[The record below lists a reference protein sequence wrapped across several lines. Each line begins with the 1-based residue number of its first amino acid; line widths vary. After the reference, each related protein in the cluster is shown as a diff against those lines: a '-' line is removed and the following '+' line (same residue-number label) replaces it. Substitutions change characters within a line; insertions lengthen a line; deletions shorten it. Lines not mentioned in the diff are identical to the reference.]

1 MIALKIISTIFL
13 GLSCVSTFLKNV
25 LAFHDDKTDTFHT
38 KTIFIGTFYG
48 WLWRAL
54 VIVTIWVV

>member
-13 GLSCVSTFLKNV
+13 GLSCVTTFVKNV
-25 LAFHDDKTDTFHT
+25 ATCKVGENTFKT
-38 KTIFIGTFYG
+38 KAIFGFTFYG

-54 VIVTIWVV
+54 VITTIWIA